1 MFFFFLQK
9 MLYIWNYNKI
19 TLDFK
24 KDNIEL
30 QNQMT
35 TIF

>member
-1 MFFFFLQK
+1 

-35 TIF
+35 TIFYEKI